1 MNHGVPWKETCP
13 GEMRQPAAEINGFR
27 AWRQKK
33 KKKHLAADIQTF
45 ETGGQIAKSD

>member
-1 MNHGVPWKETCP
+1 MVSGLAGKK
-13 GEMRQPAAEINGFR
+13 
-27 AWRQKK
+27 KK